1 MHRIARTLGRSS
13 WVIVFFFCCAVAS
26 GAESQTFDVILSG
39 GQIIDGTGAPPVRA
53 DIGIIGDTIVS
64 IGDLTEAVTNARID
78 VTDRFVVPGFIDIHN
93 HADGP
98 DDNAGLRS
106 RNPKRRAARNLVS
119 QGITT
124 VVVNQDG
131 RSPQD
136 IARQKAQLAE
146 RGMGVNVVLMVGHN
160 TIRRTALKGSNKER
174 PATEDEIEV
183 MKSLLRKGMDA
194 GAFGMTAGLE
204 YEPGIWSTTEELIAL
219 VEEIVPY
226 RGVYIVHERSSGID
240 PMWVTP
246 SRDPGEQP
254 TMLDNIHE
262 VIEIG
267 ESTGATVVVTHI
279 KARGVDY
286 WGKSG
291 VIIETIEDARARGV
305 NIYADQYPYTSSGSD
320 GSVVL
325 LPYWILEEFEGDNTD
340 YERALLEVMK
350 DPLRAKHLENDV
362 RHSIQRRGGADR
374 VLILRHP
381 DRSFIGKSL
390 AQIAYEKNVDPV
402 KMVYLFQIEGYS
414 SRFGGAILRGF
425 SMDIEDV
432 QAFARQPW
440 VATASDAGIALPED
454 GLIHARYYGTFPRKI
469 NQLVR
474 EKSVLTIEEAV
485 RTMTGLPAEIM
496 GFTDRGLLR
505 EGGKADI
512 TVIDLEHIRDRA
524 TYFSPHQY
532 AEGINFVFVNGTLVV
547 AGGTLTNALPG
558 VVITPKSAAP
568 FIDTDD

>member
-1 MHRIARTLGRSS
+1 MRRHAVRRGQYC
-13 WVIVFFFCCAVAS
+13 WAVALFLCTAVAY
-26 GAESQTFDVILSG
+26 GEDLQTFDIILSG
-39 GQIIDGTGAPPVRA
+39 GQIIDGTGAPPAKA
-53 DIGIIGDTIVS
+53 DIGIIGDTIIS
-64 IGDLTEAVTNARID
+64 IGDLTDAVTNARID
-78 VTDRFVVPGFIDIHN
+78 VTDRYVVPGFIDLHS

-98 DDNAGLRS
+98 EDNAGLRS

-136 IARQKAQLAE
+136 ISRQKAQLSE
-146 RGMGVNVVLMVGHN
+146 RGMGVNAALMVGHN
-160 TIRRTALKGSNKER
+160 TIRRTALKGANKQR
-174 PATEDEIEV
+174 GATDDELEA
-183 MKSLLRKGMDA
+183 MKILLREGMEA

-226 RGVYIVHERSSGID
+226 QGVYIVHERSSGID

-246 SRDPGEQP
+246 SRDSDDQP

-262 VIEIG
+262 VIKIG
-267 ESTGATVVVTHI
+267 ETTGATVVATHI

-286 WGKSG
+286 WGNSG
-291 VIIETIEDARARGV
+291 AIIQAIEDARARGV

-325 LPYWILEEFEGDNTD
+325 LPYWILEEYEGENDD
-340 YERALLEVMK
+340 YELALLQVMK
-350 DPLRAKHLENDV
+350 DPLRAKQLENDV
-362 RHSIQRRGGADR
+362 RHSIRRRGGAER

-390 AQIAYEKNVDPV
+390 AQIAYEKEVDPV

-414 SRFGGAILRGF
+414 SRFGGAVLRGF
-425 SMDIEDV
+425 SMDINDV
-432 QAFARQPW
+432 EAFSTQPW
-440 VATASDAGIALPED
+440 VATASDAGIALRED

-474 EKSVLTIEEAV
+474 EKKVLNIEQAIH
-485 RTMTGLPAEIM
+485 TMTGLPAKIM
-496 GFTDRGLLR
+496 GFTNRGLLR
-505 EGGKADI
+505 EGDKADI
-512 TVIDLEHIRDRA
+512 TVIDLDNIRDRA
-524 TYFSPHQY
+524 TYFSPHQF
-532 AEGINFVFVNGTLVV
+532 ADGVNFVFVNGTLVV
-547 AGGTLTNALPG
+547 AGGTLTNTLPG
-558 VVITPKSAAP
+558 VVITPETPSP
-568 FIDTDD
+568 FINTDD

>member
-1 MHRIARTLGRSS
+1 MCRLAVYRGHYRWA
-13 WVIVFFFCCAVAS
+13 IVLLLWSAIAS
-26 GAESQTFDVILSG
+26 GVEPITFDIILSG
-39 GQIIDGTGAPPVRA
+39 GHIIDGTGAPPRRA
-53 DIGIIGDTIVS
+53 DVGMIGDTIIS
-64 IGDLTEAVTNARID
+64 IGDLTEALTNARID
-78 VTDRFVVPGFIDIHN
+78 VTDKFVVPGFIDLHS

-98 DDNAGLRS
+98 DDSTGLRS
-106 RNPKRRAARNLVS
+106 RNPKRRAAFNLIS
-119 QGITT
+119 QGVTT

-136 IARQKAQLAE
+136 IDRQRAQLTE
-146 RGMGVNVVLMVGHN
+146 RGMGVNAALMVGHN
-160 TIRRTALKGSNKER
+160 TIRRAALKGSNKER
-174 PATEDEIEV
+174 PATDDEIEV

-194 GAFGMTAGLE
+194 GAFGLTAGLE

-226 RGVYIVHERSSGID
+226 QGVYIVHERSSGID
-240 PMWVTP
+240 PMWVLP
-246 SRDPGEQP
+246 SRDSDEQP
-254 TMLDNIHE
+254 TMLDNVHE

-286 WGKSG
+286 WGKSAA
-291 VIIETIEDARARGV
+291 IIEAIEDARARGV

-325 LPYWILEEFEGDNTD
+325 LPYWILDEFQGDNTD

-350 DPLRAKHLENDV
+350 DPVRAKQLENDV

-381 DRSFIGKSL
+381 DRSFVGKSL
-390 AQIAYEKNVDPV
+390 AQIAYEKEIDPV

-414 SRFGGAILRGF
+414 GRFGGAVLRGF
-425 SMDIEDV
+425 SMDIDDIE
-432 QAFARQPW
+432 AFARQPW
-440 VATASDAGIALPED
+440 VATASDAGIALRED

-469 NQLVR
+469 NQFVR
-474 EKSVLTIEEAV
+474 EKKVMTIEQAIH
-485 RTMTGLPAEIM
+485 TMTGLPAEIM
-496 GFTDRGLLR
+496 GFTDRGFLR

-512 TVIDLEHIRDRA
+512 AVIDLERIRDRA

-532 AEGINFVFVNGTLVV
+532 AQGIDFVFVNGILVV
-547 AGGTLTNALPG
+547 AGSTFTNALPG
-558 VVITPKSAAP
+558 VVITPKAGGP
-568 FIDTDD
+568 YIHTDD